1 MITLVY
7 SKRVSVRNNLLH
19 SEVNRKMVFAKSQV
33 VTKLNVTK
41 SRLHC
46 TCENNFDLLVPY
58 EQLCNMQVLMHNNAK
73 TAQIEKKRA
82 SNMFS
87 LLRYPMYIGTFWDMN
102 FLEIY
107 VILKQNS
114 KKKHWQLCI
123 YL

>member
-1 MITLVY
+1 
-7 SKRVSVRNNLLH
+7 
-19 SEVNRKMVFAKSQV
+19 MVFAKMVTKSQV

-87 LLRYPMYIGTFWDMN
+87 LCILGHFGT
-102 FLEIY
+102 
-107 VILKQNS
+107 
-114 KKKHWQLCI
+114 
-123 YL
+123 